1 MAGLV
6 LADAW
11 NYGGSYLFD
20 WRRYLVM
27 RSELALR
34 DQVLSLVELAEV
46 EAKRVLNLVDVLRYF
61 GGHLGQ
67 GTDALLALVE
77 V

>member
-1 MAGLV
+1 M
-6 LADAW
+6 
-11 NYGGSYLFD
+11 
-20 WRRYLVM
+20 M